1 LPESTKSA
9 LQDLCQ
15 LVQESRSDHE
25 SAIDC
30 RNPTVPPIGKC
41 RTISGQANLT
51 FVLEWYLDDLRSVS
65 SRQRRAPVPGMP
77 KHALN
82 IESYYEVP
90 RIVRSECFDD
100 YLLIAA

>member
-1 LPESTKSA
+1 LPGSTKSA